1 MQTNVNLKL
10 LHTFLLVAELKSFRR
25 AADESNR
32 SQSAISMQVR
42 QLEQQLDI
50 VLFHRTTRSVR
61 LTREGEM
68 LLENVRR
75 AMQELQTGFLRIKDA
90 AELQSGR
97 LSLACT
103 PTIAASRLP
112 EVLGEFHR
120 AFPGMNAHV
129 RELRTAEMLDA
140 IRDGD
145 VDFGIGARMST
156 ATDFK
161 FHPVAVDR
169 ICALVPVG
177 MELAERKPDGTDLG
191 QMEPGGADGVPLANL
206 ADVPLLILNGSASLL
221 AQIED
226 ARAAAGLALD
236 MRHEVSQVQT
246 QVAMAAAGLG
256 VAILPQVGVP
266 AMLDPRLR
274 VVPIVDPPLSREIC
288 IITLRGRAL
297 PPAALRFATLLQA
310 ALSGRATRQP
320 DGGKLSLVVR
330 NG

>member
-75 AMQELQTGFLRIKDA
+75 AMQELQTGFLRIKEA

-120 AFPGMNAHV
+120 AFPGMSAHV

-145 VDFGIGARMST
+145 VDFGIGARMGT

-169 ICALVPVG
+169 ICALVPAG
-177 MELAERKPDGTDLG
+177 MNLG
-191 QMEPGGADGVPLANL
+191 GDDGVPLADL

-221 AQIED
+221 AQIDD
-226 ARAAAGLALD
+226 ARAAAGLTLD
-236 MRHEVSQVQT
+236 MRHEVAQVQT

-256 VAILPQVGVP
+256 VAIVPQVGVP

-288 IITLRGRAL
+288 MITLRGRAL
-297 PPAALRFATLLQA
+297 PPAALRFATLLQT
-310 ALSGRATRQP
+310 ALAGRAPRQP